1 MAANGRFAL
10 EKRRQ
15 AEDVCR
21 AMESRIVQDRKAL
34 QNATFESSSGLK
46 IEQKMRME
54 RIKELRGENEKGLVI
69 RRQQLADLYNDEMDG
84 WRAEVMAKVETQEDR
99 KARFVS
105 ESSTLSSDILS
116 PSCIYIIF
124 YAHI

>member
-34 QNATFESSSGLK
+34 QNARFESSSAVK
-46 IEQKMRME
+46 IDHKMRHE
-54 RIKELRGENEKGLVI
+54 RTKQLMAENERGVEI
-69 RRQQLADLYNDEMDG
+69 RRQQLADLYNNEMDD
-84 WRAEVMAKVETQEDR
+84 WRAEVMSKVETQEDR
-99 KARFVS
+99 KARYVELFVK
-105 ESSTLSSDILS
+105 
-116 PSCIYIIF
+116 IIEW
-124 YAHI
+124 